1 MKRLQNKIAESG
13 LTLPVTV
20 LFGMVV
26 WLLAGLV
33 TQALWPQL
41 ACFVASVYLLV
52 ELSNQNALLRIRSRM
67 VSSTFVVLS
76 CTASFLFPSFTGG
89 VVQLCFISALLFLL
103 QTYQDP
109 AAVGRTY
116 YAFLAVGLA
125 SMASVTTLYYVPLLW
140 LLMATQLQS
149 LSGRTWLASVIGLLT
164 PYWFALLWLVYAQE
178 FTLLTDHFSTLN
190 SPFLTLH
197 SSLFTLNSPL
207 LTLHLGH
214 ILVYVFTLLLTAVG
228 MVHFWHFS
236 YEDKIRIRLLYGLFS
251 TMTIFSLL
259 FLALQPQHFDVL
271 MRIGFICASPL
282 IAHVFTFTSSRLS
295 NILFFAVL
303 ALAVALTIFNLIIT
317 HNS

>member
-33 TQALWPQL
+33 TQRLWPQL

-89 VVQLCFISALLFLL
+89 VVQLCFISAMLFLF

-116 YAFLAVGLA
+116 YAFLSVGLA

-140 LLMATQLQS
+140 ILMATQLLS
-149 LSGRTWLASVIGLLT
+149 LNGRTWMASVIGLLT

-178 FTLLTDHFSTLN
+178 FTLLTDHFSSL
-190 SPFLTLH
+190 
-197 SSLFTLNSPL
+197 LFTLHLSPF
-207 LTLHLGH
+207 TLPLGY
-214 ILVYVFTLLLTAVG
+214 ILVYAFTLLLAAVG

-251 TMTIFSLL
+251 TMTIFTLL

-295 NILFFAVL
+295 NILFFVVL
-303 ALAVALTIFNLIIT
+303 ALAVALTTLNLT
-317 HNS
+317 TLNF

>member
-1 MKRLQNKIAESG
+1 MKRFQNKIAESG

-33 TQALWPQL
+33 TQRLWPQL

-89 VVQLCFISALLFLL
+89 VVQLCFISAMLFLF

-109 AAVGRTY
+109 ASVGRTY
-116 YAFLAVGLA
+116 YAFLSVGLA

-140 LLMATQLQS
+140 ILMATQLQS
-149 LSGRTWLASVIGLLT
+149 LNGRTWMASVIGLLT

-178 FTLLTDHFSTLN
+178 FTLLTDHFSSL
-190 SPFLTLH
+190 
-197 SSLFTLNSPL
+197 LFTLHLSPF
-207 LTLHLGH
+207 TLPLGY
-214 ILVYVFTLLLTAVG
+214 ILVYVFTLLLAAVG

-251 TMTIFSLL
+251 TMTIFTLL

-271 MRIGFICASPL
+271 MRIGVICASPL

-295 NILFFAVL
+295 NILFFVVL
-303 ALAVALTIFNLIIT
+303 ALAVALTTLNLIT
-317 HNS
+317 LNF